1 MTNKTFKFF
10 WFLLLS
16 FILLNCSFLFGQ
28 EKKDIDVE
36 WLWGEE
42 AARVQAV
49 PQFTWLDNNKALILD
64 MHKLQDEQT
73 FEILDPVSGAR
84 APVLDAKKALRSL
97 KDHLGEEE
105 VPKTIPWP
113 IAFDSLGKKALYTF
127 GGDIYVLHLPDAEF
141 VRLTETEEEELG
153 PTLSPDGQ
161 KIAFVRINEIFVYD
175 LEKEEENQVTF
186 DSSETLYNGR
196 LSFMYWE
203 DVFFR
208 NNGVGLW
215 WSPDSQALAYMQT
228 DVSQVT
234 EFIYYD
240 IKPFNPRVI
249 KVRYPLVGETIE
261 TVRVGVLELKT
272 GETTWLKGTGIPN
285 EYVVNVDWL
294 PDSKRISFRSLNR
307 DQNELDLFFADRY
320 SGKSEFILHESD
332 EGWVNPSEDLYFLD
346 DGEHFIWGSERAGFK
361 HLYLYS
367 LEGNLINP
375 ITQGNW
381 AVRAPFQ
388 VGYWWGQ
395 SAVAIDESNE
405 LLYFTSLEK
414 SSLERHLYRIKFDG
428 TGMERLTWA
437 DGFHSVVFSP
447 DARFFLDVYS
457 NIKALPALE
466 LYKNDGSL
474 IKVISES
481 KSEILTEYAVQTPEL
496 FEISASD
503 GFKMP
508 AMIYKPKD
516 FNPQKKYPVI
526 IYHYGGPSAPT
537 VINHWQ
543 RYAFFNQLLLREG
556 YLCVTVDNRSA
567 TAKSK
572 NLENLV
578 LNQMIGPNEL
588 ADLMDAVKWVKSQS
602 FVDPDRVG
610 MWGWSYGGCYTLM
623 GMTQSKEFKAGIAVA
638 PVSDQRFHEPKWA
651 EFAMKRPQAN
661 PDAWEKVSLL
671 KYAKDLHG
679 RLMIVHG
686 TYDDNVRIQNTW
698 AFIDELIKAGK
709 NYDMMIYPMR
719 KHGIADTPARIHL
732 FKKMIEFWTRHL

>member
-1 MTNKTFKFF
+1 MRRKRTKFF
-10 WFLLLS
+10 LS
-16 FILLNCSFLFGQ
+16 SLISFLFLCTIGFSQ
-28 EKKDIDVE
+28 EKKEIDVE
-36 WLWGEE
+36 WIWSEE
-42 AARVQAV
+42 VAKVQAV
-49 PQFTWLDNNKALILD
+49 PQFTWLDNNKALLLD
-64 MHKLQDEQT
+64 MHKPEKEQT
-73 FEILDPVSGAR
+73 FEILDPVSGIR
-84 APVLDAKKALRSL
+84 TPILDMGNALQSL
-97 KDHLGEEE
+97 KGHIGEEA

-113 IAFDSLGKKALYTF
+113 IAFDKSGRIALYMF
-127 GGDIYVLHLPDAEF
+127 GGDIYVLKIANAEF
-141 VRLTETEEEELG
+141 VRITDTEEEELG
-153 PTLSPDGQ
+153 PTLSPDGK
-161 KIAFVRINEIFVYD
+161 KIAYVCINEIYVYD
-175 LEKEEENQVTF
+175 LESQSEKQLTF

-215 WSPDSQALAYMQT
+215 WSPDSTALAYMQT

-234 EFIYYD
+234 ELIYYD

-249 KVRYPLVGETIE
+249 KQRYPLVGETIE
-261 TVRVGVLELKT
+261 TVRIGIVELDAVK
-272 GETTWLKGTGIPN
+272 TTWLKGTGIPD
-285 EYVVNVDWL
+285 EYVVAVDWL
-294 PDSKRISFRSLNR
+294 PDNRRISFRILNR
-307 DQNELDLFFADRY
+307 TQDELDMYLADR
-320 SGKSEFILHESD
+320 STGKSTLVLHETD
-332 EGWVNPSEDLYFLD
+332 EAWVNVSGDLYFLE
-346 DGEHFIWGSERAGFK
+346 DGEHFIWGSERSGYK
-361 HLYLYS
+361 HLYLY
-367 LEGNLINP
+367 NLDGQLVNP
-375 ITQGNW
+375 ITKGGW

-388 VGYWWGQ
+388 VAYWWGK
-395 SAVAIDESNE
+395 SAVSIDEGNE

-437 DGFHSVVFSP
+437 DGFHSVVFSQ
-447 DARFFLDVYS
+447 DSKFYLDVYS
-457 NIKALPALE
+457 NVKALPSLAL
-466 LYKNDGSL
+466 YRNDGSM
-474 IKVISES
+474 IKVITES
-481 KSEILTEYAVQTPEL
+481 KSEILTKYGVQTPEL
-496 FEISASD
+496 FEVSASD
-503 GFKMP
+503 EFKMP

-516 FNPQKKYPVI
+516 FDPKKKYPVI

-543 RYAFFNQLLLREG
+543 RYTFFNQILLNEG
-556 YLCVTVDNRSA
+556 FLCVTVDNRSA
-567 TAKSK
+567 TAISK
-572 NLENLV
+572 KLENLV

-588 ADLMDAVKWVKSQS
+588 RDLMDAVKWVKSQPY
-602 FVDPDRVG
+602 VDPDRVG

-638 PVSDQRFHEPKWA
+638 PLSDQRFHEPKWA
-651 EFAMKRPQAN
+651 EFAMKMPQVN
-661 PDAWEKVSLL
+661 LDAWEKVSLL

-698 AFIDELIKAGK
+698 AFIDELIKAGI